1 MISSTAPRTGAA
13 GGVLGGSV
21 FGVQHLISPD
31 QQRDPLDDEDRQVGR
46 VIGQL
51 ACFELSLTKRW
62 GSHRLAQASSVPP
75 KLVGRGPIVD
85 GVQVAAPRLAV
96 VNHPQRGLT
105 HAAGAERQGDI
116 TCIAALSAYI
126 SAMTSQVSV
135 SALSQL
141 LTDPRW
147 MPVPNG
153 SGRLDVRVVFSVESI
168 DPRR

>member
-1 MISSTAPRTGAA
+1 M
-13 GGVLGGSV
+13 
-21 FGVQHLISPD
+21 
-31 QQRDPLDDEDRQVGR
+31 
-46 VIGQL
+46 
-51 ACFELSLTKRW
+51 
-62 GSHRLAQASSVPP
+62 PP

-116 TCIAALSAYI
+116 TDIAALSAYI
-126 SAMTSQVSV
+126 SAMTSHVSV
-135 SALSQL
+135 SALSQF

>member
-1 MISSTAPRTGAA
+1 
-13 GGVLGGSV
+13 
-21 FGVQHLISPD
+21 
-31 QQRDPLDDEDRQVGR
+31 
-46 VIGQL
+46 
-51 ACFELSLTKRW
+51 LTKRW
-62 GSHRLAQASSVPP
+62 CSHRLAQASSVPP

-105 HAAGAERQGDI
+105 HAARAERHGDI
-116 TCIAALSAYI
+116 TYIAAVSAYI
-126 SAMTSQVSV
+126 SAMTSHVSV
-135 SALSQL
+135 SALSQF

>member
-1 MISSTAPRTGAA
+1 
-13 GGVLGGSV
+13 
-21 FGVQHLISPD
+21 
-31 QQRDPLDDEDRQVGR
+31 
-46 VIGQL
+46 
-51 ACFELSLTKRW
+51 
-62 GSHRLAQASSVPP
+62 VPP

-96 VNHPQRGLT
+96 LSHPQRGLT
-105 HAAGAERQGDI
+105 DAAGAERQGDMAD
-116 TCIAALSAYI
+116 IAAVGAYI
-126 SAMTSQVSV
+126 GAMTSPVSV
-135 SALSQL
+135 SALSQF

>member
-1 MISSTAPRTGAA
+1 MA
-13 GGVLGGSV
+13 GRAL
-21 FGVQHLISPD
+21 
-31 QQRDPLDDEDRQVGR
+31 
-46 VIGQL
+46 
-51 ACFELSLTKRW
+51 
-62 GSHRLAQASSVPP
+62 
-75 KLVGRGPIVD
+75 IVD

-105 HAAGAERQGDI
+105 DAAGAERQGDI
-116 TCIAALSAYI
+116 TDTAAVSAYI
-126 SAMTSQVSV
+126 SAMTSHVSV
-135 SALSQL
+135 SALSQF